1 MRIFLHSADV
11 IHRIACE
18 MFNIELGEFYYDNG
32 VIVNRKTPYP
42 QFELDGIT
50 TSIRSPYG
58 ILYADIEI
66 KIIREALE
74 KISAQYARQHGVYHL
89 DLPFII
95 QSKSE
100 QFTRLCSNNL
110 LTSEAKR
117 TFWQHGYNAE
127 IISSLSIVSTS
138 RFAWV
143 ILPLSDLLVSIERSI
158 YQQDALN
165 QLVSIVYDHA
175 NYFTFADNEFV
186 SQEVTFKSTK
196 IGKIYK
202 DILYLGEVNDETL
215 AKLKKLDDHES
226 KSLSEIYDNYKH
238 IPGFILSDTMTPSI
252 LILCKIRRGAFEIIR
267 HLGKW
272 DIYKSSILD
281 CLDIHQIELPI
292 YECTYH
298 DICIDNTPYAHDICS
313 CCDTPLYDDIYVIF
327 PTRDH
332 NIVRAVCPV
341 CMHSTFVIEDGKY
354 IATSKGQLLYNSTD
368 TIARLKYPRKLEEIL
383 PQLPVDDL
391 IRDIL
396 RASFNS
402 MIVEIEPPYLAIYLY
417 GEKTYIGWSGPI
429 SKFIMDH
436 AREADSCMQQGSYT
450 PDSSVLFSAN
460 ILVPPA
466 YL

>member
-11 IHRIACE
+11 IYRIACE

-32 VIVNRKTPYP
+32 VIVNKKTPYP

-50 TSIRSPYG
+50 TSIRTPYG

-74 KISAQYARQHGVYHL
+74 KISAQYVKQYGMSHL
-89 DLPFII
+89 ELPFII

-110 LTSEAKR
+110 FTSEANR
-117 TFWQHGYNAE
+117 TFWQHSGSNAE
-127 IISSLSIVSTS
+127 ITATLSIVSNS

-158 YQQDALN
+158 YQQDTLN
-165 QLVSIVYDHA
+165 QLISIVYDHT
-175 NYFTFADNEFV
+175 NYFTFADNEFA

-196 IGKIYK
+196 IGRIYK
-202 DILYLGEVNDETL
+202 DILYLGEVNDRTL
-215 AKLKKLDDHES
+215 AKLKKNDDYES
-226 KSLSEIYDNYKH
+226 KSLSEMYDNYKH
-238 IPGFILSDTMTPSI
+238 MPGFILSGTMTPSI
-252 LILCKIRRGAFEIIR
+252 LILCKIRHGAFEIIR

-298 DICIDNTPYAHDICS
+298 DVCIDNTPYALSHDICS
-313 CCDTPLYDDIYVIF
+313 CCNTPLYDDIYVIF
-327 PTRDH
+327 PMRDH
-332 NIVRAVCPV
+332 NIARAVCPV
-341 CMHSTFVIEDGKY
+341 CMHSTFIIEDGKY
-354 IATSKGQLLYNSTD
+354 TATSKGQLLYNSTD

-383 PQLPVDDL
+383 LQLPVDNL

-402 MIVEIEPPYLAIYLY
+402 MIIELESPYLAIYLY

-429 SKFIMDH
+429 SKFIIDH
-436 AREADSCMQQGSYT
+436 THEPDSFT

-460 ILVPPA
+460 ILIPPS